1 MSCMFSFFHIEIS
14 QMATAPIVRLVPLK
28 SPQEVRVHL
37 GGFCKDY

>member
-14 QMATAPIVRLVPLK
+14 RMATAPIVRLVPLK